1 VTLVSRVGWHVRP
14 RLATSARCRS
24 SRPQVTFLNTGPGK
38 RLGPD
43 PSRDHHERQTPGNHR
58 VPNKT
63 SKPQADH
70 AHDKS
75 WAKPLG
81 RGQIL
86 SVELNDSYPS

>member
-1 VTLVSRVGWHVRP
+1 VVEANWRAP
-14 RLATSARCRS
+14 KAARRFW
-24 SRPQVTFLNTGPGK
+24 RQHAGAGK

-43 PSRDHHERQTPGNHR
+43 PSRDHHESQTRGNHR

-63 SKPQADH
+63 IKSQADH